1 MPSHAVVRQDEV
13 FQRVRD
19 AADETPVTPLFP
31 TAEDVRAA
39 QEALGVTFP
48 PSYAACLLELSTLS
62 VGRYELLLPK
72 SEWPYLNL
80 LPKVEELRTIGLPTT
95 FVPFVI
101 DNGDAFCFDIRSP
114 GPEYAVVLWAHHDE
128 SVIERF
134 PDFLSWVEE
143 RWLPTAAHLDD
154 DEDE

>member
-1 MPSHAVVRQDEV
+1 M
-13 FQRVRD
+13 RD
-19 AADETPVTPLFP
+19 AADETPVTPPSP

-80 LPKVEELRTIGLPTT
+80 LPVVRELRTIGLPTT

-143 RWLPTAAHLDD
+143 RWLPTAEQLDD

>member
-1 MPSHAVVRQDEV
+1 M
-13 FQRVRD
+13 RD
-19 AADETPVTPLFP
+19 AADETPVTPPSP

-48 PSYAACLLELSTLS
+48 PSYAACLRELSTLS

-80 LPKVEELRTIGLPTT
+80 LPKVRELRTIGLPTT

-114 GPEYAVVLWAHHDE
+114 GPEYAVVLWAHDDGT
-128 SVIERF
+128 VIERF

-143 RWLPTAAHLDD
+143 RWLPTAAQLDD